1 MIITGVRKQ
10 RTSEETEGLNR
21 ECGNRHDADIRV
33 NKLRRCSEI
42 WENRFLRRFAV
53 NTIVHRDNGV
63 RKSVVQY
70 MYVRKTILREI
81 LAKIQCETAA

>member
-21 ECGNRHDADIRV
+21 ECGNRHDADTKV

-42 WENRFLRRFAV
+42 WENRFLGRFAV
-53 NTIVHRDNGV
+53 NTIVHRDKSV

-70 MYVRKTILREI
+70 MYLWKTILQI